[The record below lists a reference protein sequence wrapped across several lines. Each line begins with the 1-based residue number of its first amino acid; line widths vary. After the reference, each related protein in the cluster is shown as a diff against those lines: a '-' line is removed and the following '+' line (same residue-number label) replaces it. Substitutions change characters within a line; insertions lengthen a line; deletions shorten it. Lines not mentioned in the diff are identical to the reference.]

1 MKRLMTYI
9 VLQLNTANDKSA
21 GTILSSRKQKMEW
34 NSNF

>member
-1 MKRLMTYI
+1 MKRLMTFI
-9 VLQLNTANDKSA
+9 LQLNTVNDKSA